1 MVYAIIEADGKQIWV
16 EPGKYYDVN
25 YIPGEPGDSIQFNK
39 VLILKQENSI
49 KLGKPCIKSAVI
61 KGKILKHIKGKKITV
76 FKTKS
81 KKNCRRKQGHRQK
94 LTRLLIEN
102 IFQ

>member
-16 EPGKYYDVN
+16 EPGKYYDIN
-25 YIPGEPGDSIQFNK
+25 YIPGEPGDYIQFNK

-49 KLGKPCIKSAVI
+49 KIGKPCIQSVVI
-61 KGKILKHIKGKKITV
+61 KAKILKHIKGKKITV
-76 FKTKS
+76 FKTKA
-81 KKNCRRKQGHRQK
+81 KKNSRKKQGHRQK
-94 LTRLLIEN
+94 LTRLLIEK